1 MFNTQNVTQGRLQ
14 TPSVGLKA
22 TDYFTWLFDDIL
34 NDANGQPS
42 SVVFSDDTQTVT
54 LTKEVII
61 NTISEAY
68 NLNVFAPDL
77 MQNMTA
83 LVNQITPLSNNDYAV
98 KHFDHCLLH
107 QTLKDVD
114 MPLPSSSIIYTA
126 TTDLMPT
133 LSTVF
138 GHKPQDM
145 SLADYAKTSPRAKAS
160 IDELVASFSAYLINK
175 NISDKTLLIFVDS
188 NDYKRLETNLQQAST
203 SLKDDDLIDAIRFLG
218 IVKDPSS
225 IESVALRGETDRGL
239 NTIGHLILDNLKNN
253 PATVASLMQS
263 MRPQTVTLIN
273 IDKATGL
280 TPTDWD
286 KWAMNLKRQVE
297 RLDNKTMSFKNISR
311 LESADDSESAKHSR
325 SGKWS
330 ASNQIMKRKAIKAR
344 PMKGRLTPSQ
354 LAKWLMATMKRH
366 KATGRSDI
374 LHKVPKRS
382 FQRTNRR
389 QPDDPNL
396 PGIIKRDVYDIML
409 HVFVDTSG
417 SISESQ
423 YRSAVL
429 LLLYTA
435 KKLGYGFIFS
445 SFSHVVSQ
453 PYTFKNVKSKSV
465 HQLYRELQRIPKVT
479 GGTNFKAVHAQ
490 IDELAKANAR
500 KGNTQ
505 NINIIISDFEYSY
518 PSSTTQ
524 LKHLSRTYYIPI
536 DGSSYVLR
544 MLTAYNRQI
553 SAISGKDWRSHFA
566 AR

>member
-1 MFNTQNVTQGRLQ
+1 MFNTQNVTQGRLD
-14 TPSVGLKA
+14 TPAVDSKA
-22 TDYFTWLFDDIL
+22 TDYFTWLFNAVL
-34 NDANGQPS
+34 NDSQGQPT
-42 SVVFSDDTQTVT
+42 SVVFSDDDQTVT
-54 LTKEVII
+54 LTKEDII
-61 NTISEAY
+61 NAISEAY
-68 NLNVFAPDL
+68 HLNVFDPDL
-77 MQNMTA
+77 MRNMAT
-83 LVNQITPLSNNDYAV
+83 LINQVTSLKGDYAV
-98 KHFDHCLLH
+98 KHFDQCLLH
-107 QTLKDVD
+107 QTLQDVN
-114 MPLPSSSIIYTA
+114 MPLPSSTIIYTA

-145 SLADYAKTSPRAKAS
+145 SFDDYASTSPRAKDT
-160 IDELVASFSAYLINK
+160 IHELVASFSGYLVNK
-175 NISDKTLLIFVDS
+175 NISDKTLLIFVDN
-188 NDYKRLETNLQQAST
+188 NDYKRLESNLKQASA
-203 SLKDDDLIDAIRFLG
+203 SLKDDDLIDAIRFLDV
-218 IVKDPSS
+218 VKDPSS

-239 NTIGHLILDNLKNN
+239 NVIGHLILDNLKDN
-253 PATVASLMQS
+253 PTTVASLMQG
-263 MRPQTVTLIN
+263 MRPQTITLIN

-280 TPTDWD
+280 TPVDWD
-286 KWAMNLKRQVE
+286 KWAMNLKRHVE
-297 RLDNKTMSFKNISR
+297 RLNNETMSFKNISR
-311 LESADDSESAKHSR
+311 LESADDSESAKRNR
-325 SGKWS
+325 SSKWA
-330 ASNQIMKRKAIKAR
+330 ASDKTMKRKAKKAR

-354 LAKWLMATMKRH
+354 LAKWLMVVMKRH

-382 FQRTNRR
+382 FQRANRR

-396 PGIIKRDVYDIML
+396 PGIVKRDIYDIML

-423 YRSAVL
+423 YRAAVL

-453 PYTFKNVKSKSV
+453 PYTFKNVRGKSV

-490 IDELAKANAR
+490 IDELAKANKR

-505 NINIIISDFEYSY
+505 NINVIISDFEYSY

-524 LKHLSRTYYIPI
+524 LKHLNRTYYIPV
-536 DGSSYVLR
+536 DGSSYVLQ

-553 SAISGKDWRSHFA
+553 STISGKDWRSHFA